1 MSMRAAAAVVCGLII
16 IGTTTP
22 EAGQLPAPAEPL
34 RSPSPLRISVELVQ
48 IDATVTD
55 EKGRHVTDLDAA
67 DFEVL
72 QDSRPQRIAA
82 FQYVPAGAA
91 PRLFDGKAAA
101 ATALE
106 TAPSTPPTR
115 DAIRRTIAIVV
126 DDLNLSFESI
136 SRVRAALRRFID
148 QQMGPGDLVAIL
160 RTAAGMGALQQ
171 FTTDRR
177 ALHAA
182 ADRVRWTMMG
192 RISSFGASELD
203 ERLEPLEKEVFAAGT
218 LGAIQYVIRG
228 IEQLPGRK
236 AVLLMSDGFRLTDA
250 DMKYGRVLDMM
261 RAVADSASRAGVV
274 VYGIDLRGL
283 VSTAPTT
290 SEGSAPPGPG
300 QLARTQADLREA
312 KDSLELLSHET
323 GGFLVADKNDISGG
337 IGRILEDQQGF
348 YLLGYVPPDGTF
360 SASDPRF
367 HSLTVRM
374 KRTNL
379 RVRSRRG
386 FVGRPPRNGPASS
399 PENRM
404 LTAVTSPFAG
414 GDIRMRL
421 SSFFG
426 RSSDLGPVVQS
437 VMHVD
442 ARDLAF
448 TTAADGMRLA
458 QLEVM
463 AMTFGDNGQV
473 ADQHSRRYTVRLTAD
488 RHAQALDTGFV
499 YNLRMP
505 VKQPGP
511 YQLRVALRDVGAD
524 RIGSASQFID
534 VPDLGK
540 RQLTLSS
547 LFIQGLGAGGTSDGS
562 VEVIDPD
569 ATLAVRRFRRGAVV
583 TYMCYAYN
591 VARSSDG
598 KPQVESEARLLRDG
612 VEVFRSGPQ
621 PAGVSTDPSELP
633 VGGTLQLGPALT
645 PGSYLLELS
654 VTDRGVTPR
663 RATRT
668 VDFEIIE

>member
-1 MSMRAAAAVVCGLII
+1 M
-16 IGTTTP
+16 
-22 EAGQLPAPAEPL
+22 
-34 RSPSPLRISVELVQ
+34 
-48 IDATVTD
+48 
-55 EKGRHVTDLDAA
+55 
-67 DFEVL
+67 
-72 QDSRPQRIAA
+72 
-82 FQYVPAGAA
+82 
-91 PRLFDGKAAA
+91 
-101 ATALE
+101 
-106 TAPSTPPTR
+106 
-115 DAIRRTIAIVV
+115 AIVV

-136 SRVRAALRRFID
+136 PRVRAALRRFID
-148 QQMGPGDLVAIL
+148 EQMQPGDLVAIL

-218 LGAIQYVIRG
+218 LGAIQYVMRG

-236 AVLLMSDGFRLTDA
+236 AILLLSDGFRLTDA
-250 DMKYGRVLDMM
+250 DMKYGRILNMM
-261 RAVADSASRAGVV
+261 HSVADAASRAGVV
-274 VYGIDLRGL
+274 IYGIDLRGL

-290 SEGSAPPGPG
+290 SEGSAAPPPTDVA
-300 QLARTQADLREA
+300 QRQKELADT
-312 KDSLELLSHET
+312 KDSLDLLSHET
-323 GGFLVADKNDISGG
+323 GGFMIADTNDISGG
-337 IGRILEDQQGF
+337 VGRVLDDQQGF
-348 YLLGYVPPDGTF
+348 YLLGYVPPDSTF
-360 SASDPRF
+360 SSSNPRF
-367 HSLTVRM
+367 HVLTVRV
-374 KRTNL
+374 KRPGL

-386 FVGRPPRNGPASS
+386 FIGRPARNPAVNAA
-399 PENRM
+399 ENRM
-404 LTAVTSPFAG
+404 IAAVTSPFAG
-414 GDIRMRL
+414 GDIRLRL

-426 RSSDLGPVVQS
+426 RSGDLGPVVQS

-448 TTAADGMRLA
+448 TEAADGMRLA

-463 AMTFGDNGQV
+463 ATTFGDNGQV
-473 ADQHSRRYTVRLTAD
+473 ADQHSRRYTVRLTAE
-488 RHAQALDTGFV
+488 RHAQALQSGFI

-505 VKQPGP
+505 VKRPGP

-547 LFIQGLGAGGTSDGS
+547 VFIQGLGAGGTTDGA

-569 ATLAVRRFRRGAVV
+569 ATVAVRRFRRGALTAYV
-583 TYMCYAYN
+583 CYAYN
-591 VARSSDG
+591 VIRDSSG
-598 KPQVESEARLLRDG
+598 KPRVESEMRLLRDG

-621 PAGVSTDPSELP
+621 PAQTSTDPGELP
-633 VGGTLQLGPALT
+633 VGGTLQLGPAIT
-645 PGSYLLELS
+645 PGSYLLELT
-654 VTDRGVTPR
+654 VTDRAAKTTR

-668 VDFEIIE
+668 IDFEVVD

>member
-1 MSMRAAAAVVCGLII
+1 
-16 IGTTTP
+16 
-22 EAGQLPAPAEPL
+22 
-34 RSPSPLRISVELVQ
+34 
-48 IDATVTD
+48 
-55 EKGRHVTDLDAA
+55 
-67 DFEVL
+67 
-72 QDSRPQRIAA
+72 
-82 FQYVPAGAA
+82 
-91 PRLFDGKAAA
+91 
-101 ATALE
+101 
-106 TAPSTPPTR
+106 
-115 DAIRRTIAIVV
+115 
-126 DDLNLSFESI
+126 
-136 SRVRAALRRFID
+136 
-148 QQMGPGDLVAIL
+148 
-160 RTAAGMGALQQ
+160 MGALQQ

-236 AVLLMSDGFRLTDA
+236 GVLLMSDGFRLTDA
-250 DMKYGRVLDMM
+250 DRKHGRILEMKRT
-261 RAVADSASRAGVV
+261 VADSASRAGVV
-274 VYGIDLRGL
+274 IYGLDLRGL
-283 VSTAPTT
+283 VSTGPTT
-290 SEGSAPPGPG
+290 SEGSAPPTPG
-300 QLARTQADLREA
+300 QLAARQTDLGEA

-323 GGFLVADKNDISGG
+323 GGFLVADTNDISRGVA
-337 IGRILEDQQGF
+337 RILDDQQGF
-348 YLLGYVPPDGTF
+348 YLLGYVPPEATF
-360 SASDPRF
+360 SSSNPRF
-367 HSLTVRM
+367 HSLTVRV
-374 KRTNL
+374 KRPGL
-379 RVRSRRG
+379 RVRSRTG
-386 FVGRPPRNGPASS
+386 FVGRPSRNGPTSS

-404 LTAVTSPFAG
+404 IAAVTSPFAG
-414 GDIRMRL
+414 GDITMRL

-426 RSSDLGPVVQS
+426 RSSDLGPIVQS

-448 TTAADGMRLA
+448 TTAPDGMRLA

-473 ADQHSRRYTVRLTAD
+473 ADQHSRRYTVRLTAE
-488 RHAQALDTGFV
+488 RHAQALKTGFV

-534 VPDLGK
+534 VPDLSR

-547 LFIQGLGAGGTSDGS
+547 LFIQGAEAGGTSDGS

-569 ATLAVRRFRRGAVV
+569 ATLAVRRFRRGAV
-583 TYMCYAYN
+583 TNYFCYAYN
-591 VARSSDG
+591 VARSSTG
-598 KPQVESEARLLRDG
+598 KPQVESEMRLLRDG

-621 PAGVSTDPSELP
+621 PPALSLDPNDLP
-633 VGGTLQLGPALT
+633 VGGTLQLSPALT
-645 PGSYLLELS
+645 AGSYLLELS
-654 VTDRGVTPR
+654 VTDRGAKTPR

-668 VDFEIIE
+668 IDFEIIE